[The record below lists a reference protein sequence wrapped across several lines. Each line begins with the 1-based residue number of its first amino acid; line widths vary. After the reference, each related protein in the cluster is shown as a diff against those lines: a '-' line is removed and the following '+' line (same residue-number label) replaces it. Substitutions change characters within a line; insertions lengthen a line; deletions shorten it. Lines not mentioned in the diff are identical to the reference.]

1 MKLRFAQKRPD
12 LTSSTRHTSLAT
24 GHWLRGFTLI
34 ELRGRHAFT
43 LIELMVVIGI
53 IVLLTVLVAPAFNSI
68 KGAKDVTNAAFTMK
82 ELVDQARTHA
92 LVNNTYVWIG
102 FFEESGTISSTAPAT
117 PGNGR
122 IVICTVASKDGTTA
136 YGGSVTSP
144 AKDMDPG
151 GTKLM
156 QIGRIVKVD
165 NTHLRTFSLGTADGS
180 DTVVGRPTVPGSSPE
195 NAQIGDSSPPDSL
208 RYFHYPP
215 NKTEPTAQYV
225 FKKMLQFSPRG
236 ECRPQNDN
244 YSIRSIAEIGIQP
257 IRETFLDDSKACV
270 IQVSGFSGNT
280 KVYRK

>member
-1 MKLRFAQKRPD
+1 MKLQKTLRPCHAVA
-12 LTSSTRHTSLAT
+12 SRE
-24 GHWLRGFTLI
+24 GGFTLI
-34 ELRGRHAFT
+34 EL
-43 LIELMVVIGI
+43 LVVIGI
-53 IVLLTVLVAPAFNSI
+53 ITVLMVLVVPAFNSI
-68 KGAKDVTNAAFTMK
+68 KGAKDVTNAAFTVK
-82 ELVDQARTHA
+82 DLVDQARTHA

-102 FFEESGTISSTAPAT
+102 FFEENGTIPSTAPAT

-151 GTKLM
+151 GTKLT
-156 QIGRIVKVD
+156 QIGKVVKLD
-165 NTHLRTFSLGTADGS
+165 YTHLRTFLLGTGDGS
-180 DTVVGRPTVPGSSPE
+180 DTVIGRPTIPDNNPE
-195 NAQIGDSSPPDSL
+195 NGQIGDSSPPDSL

-215 NKTEPTAQYV
+215 TKTEPTAQYV

-257 IRETFLDDSKACV
+257 IRGTVLDDSKACV